1 MSNTD
6 LSLSNVQL
14 NNSSSKMKY
23 SFPKSSRFDYNRY
36 KYYSPYYLVLPLL
49 PNSMTFLI
57 SKSKEEQASDTETKW
72 N

>member
-23 SFPKSSRFDYNRY
+23 SFPKSSRFGDNHRY
-36 KYYSPYYLVLPLL
+36 
-49 PNSMTFLI
+49 
-57 SKSKEEQASDTETKW
+57 E
-72 N
+72 